1 MSETTRLRFGPFVLD
16 EARAS
21 VVLPDGDERQLRP
34 KSFDL
39 LRHLVANAQRVVT
52 RAEILDAVWPG
63 LFVTDDSVTQCM
75 TDIRRALGDTGG
87 QVIRTVP
94 RRGYLLQA
102 EVTAEARRMPVS
114 NGNAA
119 RVVAPLPTETPS
131 IAVLPFRGDPNRPE
145 DRYFAEG
152 IIEGIVHVLSGLEG
166 LTVLSLG
173 TSLAQAGHD
182 ADVRTVGR
190 ALGARYLLRG
200 TLRRSGGR
208 LRLYCELVL
217 TETGAVVRADLHEG
231 SDGDLFALQDRIS
244 TDVAVTI
251 APRVR
256 EQELALARRK
266 PPANLTAY
274 DLVLQALDRMHRL
287 ERPAFDEARGLLE
300 AAVEADPAYGPA
312 RTYVAW
318 WHIWR
323 MIRGWSDDRVED
335 GRAADMHTTE
345 ALQLN
350 SRDALG
356 LAIRSLY
363 LSYQL
368 HRHEEAIELLGL
380 ALQSSPNCAFA
391 WAHRAAVECWTG
403 SGLIARDMAERAL
416 RLAPTDPFSFLYQ
429 AIVAQACYTVDDF
442 DSAIDWAG
450 RSIAA
455 NPREASAHRVLVAAL
470 VAAGRPTADA
480 VASLRAADPDFRL
493 SVFAGRTPLVGTR
506 RDLFVARLQLAGI
519 GDD

>member
-21 VVLPDGDERQLRP
+21 VVLPDGGERQLRP

-166 LTVLSLG
+166 LMVLSLG

-256 EQELALARRK
+256 EQDLALARRK

-274 DLVLQALDRMHRL
+274 DLVLQAL
-287 ERPAFDEARGLLE
+287 
-300 AAVEADPAYGPA
+300 
-312 RTYVAW
+312 
-318 WHIWR
+318 
-323 MIRGWSDDRVED
+323 
-335 GRAADMHTTE
+335 
-345 ALQLN
+345 N
-350 SRDALG
+350 
-356 LAIRSLY
+356 
-363 LSYQL
+363 
-368 HRHEEAIELLGL
+368 
-380 ALQSSPNCAFA
+380 
-391 WAHRAAVECWTG
+391 
-403 SGLIARDMAERAL
+403 
-416 RLAPTDPFSFLYQ
+416 
-429 AIVAQACYTVDDF
+429 
-442 DSAIDWAG
+442 
-450 RSIAA
+450 
-455 NPREASAHRVLVAAL
+455 
-470 VAAGRPTADA
+470 
-480 VASLRAADPDFRL
+480 
-493 SVFAGRTPLVGTR
+493 
-506 RDLFVARLQLAGI
+506 
-519 GDD
+519 

>member
-1 MSETTRLRFGPFVLD
+1 MSGATRQRFGPFVLD
-16 EARAS
+16 ETRAS
-21 VVLPDGDERQLRP
+21 VVLPDGNERQLRP

-39 LRHLVANAQRVVT
+39 LRHLVANPQRVVT

-63 LFVTDDSVTQCM
+63 VFVTDDSITQCV
-75 TDIRRALGDTGG
+75 TDIRRALGDAGG

-102 EVTAEARRMPVS
+102 EVTSDVGRVPVANVNAIVARSPRAEP
-114 NGNAA
+114 
-119 RVVAPLPTETPS
+119 PS
-131 IAVLPFRGDPNRPE
+131 IAVLPFRGDPDRPE

-152 IIEGIVHVLSGLEG
+152 LIEGIVHVLSGLEG

-173 TSLAQAGHD
+173 TSLSLAGRD
-182 ADVRTVGR
+182 GDLWAIGR

-217 TETGAVVRADLHEG
+217 AETGAVVRADLHEG
-231 SDGDLFALQDRIS
+231 ADGDLFALQDRIS

-256 EQELALARRK
+256 EQELVIARRK
-266 PPANLTAY
+266 PPENLNAY

-300 AAVEADPAYGPA
+300 AAVVADPGYGPA
-312 RTYVAW
+312 RTYTAW

-323 MIRGWSDDRVED
+323 MVRGWSVDREADGHAAEAHSED
-335 GRAADMHTTE
+335 
-345 ALQLN
+345 ALRRDP
-350 SRDALG
+350 RDALG

-368 HRHEEAIELLGL
+368 HRHADAVGLLDR
-380 ALQSSPNCAFA
+380 ALRLSPNCAFA
-391 WAHRAAVECWTG
+391 WAHRAAVETWAG
-403 SGLIARDMAERAL
+403 SGAIARGMAERAL
-416 RLAPTDPFSFLYQ
+416 RLAPADPFAFLYQ
-429 AIVAQACYTVDDF
+429 AIMAQACYTADDF
-442 DSAIDWAG
+442 DAAIDWAK
-450 RSIAA
+450 RSIDA
-455 NPREASAHRVLVAAL
+455 NPREASAHRVLIAASVAAS
-470 VAAGRPTADA
+470 RPTADA
-480 VASLRAADPDFRL
+480 VAALRAVDPDFRL
-493 SVFAGRTPLVGTR
+493 SVFAARTPLVGTR
-506 RDLFVARLQLAGI
+506 RDTFVARLHTAGF